1 MKGNINE
8 KIILFLIIIIGL
20 IWFWNSYRSSTFEAV
35 IVHSISKNEMSVVNL
50 GGQERTI
57 SVPLDLTKFL
67 EVDKQYTIS
76 YDKRIL
82 DKYRLRKIY
91 QGED

>member
-1 MKGNINE
+1 
-8 KIILFLIIIIGL
+8 
-20 IWFWNSYRSSTFEAV
+20 
-35 IVHSISKNEMSVVNL
+35 MSVVNL